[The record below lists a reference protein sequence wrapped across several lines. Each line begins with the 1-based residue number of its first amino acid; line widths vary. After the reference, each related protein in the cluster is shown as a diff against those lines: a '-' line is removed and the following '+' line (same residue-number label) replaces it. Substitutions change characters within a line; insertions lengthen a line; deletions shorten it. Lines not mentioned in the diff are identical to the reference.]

1 MRGEEPHLLPELD
14 GGWQPAGGCRGESL
28 GHGPPSPF
36 SCSRKCL
43 CPSGMPRLVK
53 PSLTVTLPSFRSG
66 PLHTPCQHP
75 EAERPAQAS
84 EGKQSHPPH
93 PLLPHPPQS
102 RGVGTESTAGGSCLL
117 GLLVLPTPPLPCL
130 LSQLGSEV
138 SERPAPHP
146 RSLTSPLPVIVS
158 IGISNDGGVPTCTG
172 VWGAQGLPRMLTGP
186 PSNPGR
192 QVALRTVYKQGT
204 QSSKKEMTCPRSL
217 SREAGSWARA
227 LTSGFALCLA
237 SG

>member
-28 GHGPPSPF
+28 GRGPPSPF

-117 GLLVLPTPPLPCL
+117 GLAGWGRRPVGPPHPTPPLPSL
-130 LSQLGSEV
+130 
-138 SERPAPHP
+138 PAGQ
-146 RSLTSPLPVIVS
+146 RGFRTTS
-158 IGISNDGGVPTCTG
+158 T
-172 VWGAQGLPRMLTGP
+172 P
-186 PSNPGR
+186 PSE
-192 QVALRTVYKQGT
+192 
-204 QSSKKEMTCPRSL
+204 SHL
-217 SREAGSWARA
+217 S
-227 LTSGFALCLA
+227 A
-237 SG
+237 SCDCVHRY